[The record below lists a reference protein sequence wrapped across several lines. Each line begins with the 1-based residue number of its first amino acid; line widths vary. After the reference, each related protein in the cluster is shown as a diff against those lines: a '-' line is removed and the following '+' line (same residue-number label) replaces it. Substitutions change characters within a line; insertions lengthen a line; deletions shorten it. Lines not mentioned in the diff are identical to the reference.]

1 MIIVLFCA
9 FFYKLSY
16 LFHCFACGGDF
27 NFTQFFL
34 CFPSKYCRLSCFPSN
49 WGTLWSCSPFWV
61 WVIAVFS
68 SLDPAY
74 GFFGR
79 DTLNMM
85 MMMGLSFFPFCKWVY
100 IFVFIALSCYEQNA
114 LSNIYNDDNYE
125 DDDDWLYLFPASLFI
140 QQVLY
145 EIVPPWDGFI

>member
-1 MIIVLFCA
+1 
-9 FFYKLSY
+9 
-16 LFHCFACGGDF
+16 
-27 NFTQFFL
+27 
-34 CFPSKYCRLSCFPSN
+34 
-49 WGTLWSCSPFWV
+49 
-61 WVIAVFS
+61 
-68 SLDPAY
+68 
-74 GFFGR
+74 
-79 DTLNMM
+79 MM

-145 EIVPPWDGFI
+145 EIVPP